1 MTEITNFCEYFY
13 HCSLIPIYIYKGS
26 EIIECYPDQK
36 SNIFIL
42 NSYREVL
49 MQTLSPVTC
58 LTTEQ
63 QSYFGHINHSETGY
77 SIIIGPV
84 TSIPYPEDSLRLMGK
99 DYFINDKHFE
109 TFSEFIHHIPL
120 MNMDTFLSTLLF
132 LNYVLNKTQLKEE
145 DIIFKKI
152 ASINLSIQQE
162 FSSKNYDAKEDGILN
177 NNYET
182 ETELLRYIETGNL
195 DGLRQF
201 TEHSKIVSIR
211 PLASNGLRHLK
222 NICHITITLASR
234 AAMKGGLS
242 PSIAYLLSNV
252 YYNQTEHITNREDLM
267 ALIKLVQEDFC
278 IRTAEVLSNFTTDS
292 NLNKVINYV
301 RANTNRNITVADV
314 AGYIGFSYT
323 YLSRKFK
330 KELGVNLS
338 DFIRRCKLEESRE
351 LLTYSDK
358 NLSQI
363 SNYLCFS
370 SQSHFQRA
378 FKEEYGITPQKFR
391 KLAAVSETKSTD
403 KY

>member
-1 MTEITNFCEYFY
+1 M
-13 HCSLIPIYIYKGS
+13 
-26 EIIECYPDQK
+26 IECYPAQK
-36 SNIFIL
+36 ADIFIPD
-42 NSYREVL
+42 SYREAL
-49 MQTLSPVTC
+49 IQTRSQVAC

-84 TSIPYPEDSLRLMGK
+84 TSIPYPEDSLRYIGK
-99 DYFINDKHFE
+99 DYFINDTHFE
-109 TFSEFIHHIPL
+109 TYLEFIYNIPL

-132 LNYVLNKTQLKEE
+132 LNLALNKTQLKEE
-145 DIIFKKI
+145 DIICKKMG
-152 ASINLSIQQE
+152 SMSLSIKQE
-162 FSSKNYDAKEDGILN
+162 FSSKNYNAKEDGILN

-195 DGLRQF
+195 NGLKQF
-201 TEHSKIVSIR
+201 TEHSKNVMIR

-222 NICHITITLASR
+222 SICQITITLASR

-242 PSIAYLLSNV
+242 PSIAYLLSNI
-252 YYNQTEHITNREDLM
+252 YYNQTEHITNREDLLT
-267 ALIKLVQEDFC
+267 LIKIVQEDFC
-278 IRTAEVLSNFTTDS
+278 IRTGEVQSNITSDS
-292 NLNKVINYV
+292 ILNKVIDYV
-301 RANTNRNITVADV
+301 RANTNRNITVADAAEYV
-314 AGYIGFSYT
+314 GFSYT

-330 KELGVNLS
+330 KELGFNLS

-378 FKEEYGITPQKFR
+378 FKEQYGITPQKFR
-391 KLAAVSETKSTD
+391 KLAAVHKTQKIGR
-403 KY
+403 